1 MSKLEKKYGAWIYTS
16 DRGNKYTI
24 GQITEEYNVIIDE
37 FDDIIELFDADVLVH
52 DKLITY
58 FYGDM
63 DDKDTKEYVDEV
75 IDDYE
80 RHHRKVQFIRDIMGR
95 EDTLYEVYL
104 GTEEEKTDEVPKRIS
119 CMDMFRIAKEDVRV
133 NTDMSELKD
142 TLYKAIENAE
152 EEDIGMYELADLA
165 VEYVE
170 KRM

>member
-37 FDDIIELFDADVLVH
+37 FDDIIELFDANVLVY

-80 RHHRKVQFIRDIMGR
+80 RHHRKVQFIRDIIGR

-104 GTEEEKTDEVPKRIS
+104 GTEEEKTDEVHKRIS
-119 CMDMFRIAKEDVRV
+119 CMDMFRIAKEDVRA
-133 NTDMSELKD
+133 NTDMSELKN
-142 TLYKAIENAE
+142 TLYRAIENAE
-152 EEDIGMYELADLA
+152 EEDIDMYELADLA

>member
-1 MSKLEKKYGAWIYTS
+1 MSKLERKYGAWIYTS
-16 DRGNKYTI
+16 DRGHKYTI
-24 GQITEEYNVIIDE
+24 GQITAEYNVIIDE
-37 FDDIIELFDADVLVH
+37 FDDIIELFDANVLVH

-104 GTEEEKTDEVPKRIS
+104 GTEEEKTNEVPKRIS
-119 CMDMFRIAKEDVRV
+119 CMDMFRIAKEDVRT

-152 EEDIGMYELADLA
+152 KEDIGMYDLADLA

>member
-16 DRGNKYTI
+16 DIGHEYTI
-24 GQITEEYNVIIDE
+24 GQITAEYNVIIDE
-37 FDDIIELFDADVLVH
+37 FDDIIDLFDTNVLVY

-63 DDKDTKEYVDEV
+63 NDDDTVKYVDKI
-75 IDDYE
+75 IDYYE
-80 RHHRKVQFIRDIMGR
+80 KHQRKVKFVRDVVGR

-104 GTEEEKTDEVPKRIS
+104 GIEEEKEEVPKRIS
-119 CMDMFRIAKEDVRV
+119 CMDMFRIAKEDMRA
-133 NTDMSELKD
+133 NIDMSELKN
-142 TLYKAIENAE
+142 TLYKAIKNAE
-152 EEDIGMYELADLA
+152 AEDIGMYELADLA

>member
-37 FDDIIELFDADVLVH
+37 FDDIIDLFDTNVIVY

-63 DDKDTKEYVDEV
+63 NDDDTVKYVDKI
-75 IDDYE
+75 IDYYE
-80 RHHRKVQFIRDIMGR
+80 KHQRKVKFVRDIVGR

-104 GTEEEKTDEVPKRIS
+104 GTEEEKEEVPKRIS
-119 CMDMFRIAKEDVRV
+119 CMDMFRIAKEDVRA

-170 KRM
+170 KKL

>member
-16 DRGNKYTI
+16 DRGHEYTI
-24 GQITEEYNVIIDE
+24 GQITAEYNVIIDE
-37 FDDIIELFDADVLVH
+37 FDDIIDLFDTNVLVY

-63 DDKDTKEYVDEV
+63 NDDDTVKYVDKI
-75 IDDYE
+75 IDYYE
-80 RHHRKVQFIRDIMGR
+80 KHQRKVKFVRDVVGR

-104 GTEEEKTDEVPKRIS
+104 GIEEEKEEVPKRIS
-119 CMDMFRIAKEDVRV
+119 CMDMLRIAKEDRL
-133 NTDMSELKD
+133 NFDIESFKEA
-142 TLYKAIENAE
+142 LYGAIENAE
-152 EEDIGMYELADLA
+152 EEDVGMYELADLA

>member
-16 DRGNKYTI
+16 DRGHEYTI
-24 GQITEEYNVIIDE
+24 GQITAEYNVIIDE
-37 FDDIIELFDADVLVH
+37 FDDIIDLFDTNVLVY

-63 DDKDTKEYVDEV
+63 NDDDTVKYVDKI
-75 IDDYE
+75 IDYYE
-80 RHHRKVQFIRDIMGR
+80 KHQRKVKFVRDVVGR

-104 GTEEEKTDEVPKRIS
+104 GIEEEKEEVPKRIS
-119 CMDMFRIAKEDVRV
+119 CMDMFRIVKEDVRA

>member
-16 DRGNKYTI
+16 DRGHEYTI
-24 GQITEEYNVIIDE
+24 GQITAEYNVIIDE
-37 FDDIIELFDADVLVH
+37 FDDIIDLFDTNVLVY

-63 DDKDTKEYVDEV
+63 NDDDTVKYVDKI
-75 IDDYE
+75 IDYYE
-80 RHHRKVQFIRDIMGR
+80 KHQRKVKFVRDVVGR

-104 GTEEEKTDEVPKRIS
+104 GIEEEKEEVPKRIS
-119 CMDMFRIAKEDVRV
+119 CMDMFRIAKEDVRA
-133 NTDMSELKD
+133 NADMSELKD
-142 TLYKAIENAE
+142 TLYKAIGNAE

>member
-16 DRGNKYTI
+16 DSGHEYTI
-24 GQITEEYNVIIDE
+24 GQITAEYNVIIDE
-37 FDDIIELFDADVLVH
+37 FDDIIDLFDTNVLVY

-63 DDKDTKEYVDEV
+63 NDDDTVKYVDKI
-75 IDDYE
+75 IDYYE
-80 RHHRKVQFIRDIMGR
+80 KHQRKVKFVRDVVGR

-104 GTEEEKTDEVPKRIS
+104 GIEEEKEEVPKRIS
-119 CMDMFRIAKEDVRV
+119 CMDMFRIAKEDVRA

>member
-16 DRGNKYTI
+16 DRGHEYTI
-24 GQITEEYNVIIDE
+24 GQITAEYNVIIDE
-37 FDDIIELFDADVLVH
+37 FDDIIDLFDTNVLVY

-63 DDKDTKEYVDEV
+63 NDDDTVKYVDKI
-75 IDDYE
+75 IDYYE
-80 RHHRKVQFIRDIMGR
+80 KHQRKVKFVRDVVGR

-104 GTEEEKTDEVPKRIS
+104 GIEEEKEEVPKRIS
-119 CMDMFRIAKEDVRV
+119 CMDMFRIAKEDVRA
-133 NTDMSELKD
+133 NADMSELKN

>member
-16 DRGNKYTI
+16 DRGHEYTI
-24 GQITEEYNVIIDE
+24 GQITAEYNVIIDE
-37 FDDIIELFDADVLVH
+37 FDDIIDLFDTNVLVY

-63 DDKDTKEYVDEV
+63 NDDDTVKYVDKI
-75 IDDYE
+75 IDYYE
-80 RHHRKVQFIRDIMGR
+80 KHQRKVKFVRDVVGR

-104 GTEEEKTDEVPKRIS
+104 GIEEEKEEVPKRIS
-119 CMDMFRIAKEDVRV
+119 CMDMFRIAKEDVKA
-133 NTDMSELKD
+133 NTNMSELKD

>member
-16 DRGNKYTI
+16 DRGHEYTI
-24 GQITEEYNVIIDE
+24 GQITAEYNVIIDE
-37 FDDIIELFDADVLVH
+37 FDDIIDLFDTNVLVY

-63 DDKDTKEYVDEV
+63 NDDDTVKYVDKI
-75 IDDYE
+75 IDYYE
-80 RHHRKVQFIRDIMGR
+80 KHQRKVKFVRDVVGR

-104 GTEEEKTDEVPKRIS
+104 GIEEEKEEVPKRIS
-119 CMDMFRIAKEDVRV
+119 CMDMFRIAKEDVRA

>member
-16 DRGNKYTI
+16 DIGNKYTI

-104 GTEEEKTDEVPKRIS
+104 GTEKEKTDEVPKRIS
-119 CMDMFRIAKEDVRV
+119 CMDMFRIAKEDRL
-133 NTDMSELKD
+133 NFDIESFKEA
-142 TLYKAIENAE
+142 LYGAIENAE
-152 EEDIGMYELADLA
+152 EEDVGMYELADLA

-170 KRM
+170 KKL

>member
-37 FDDIIELFDADVLVH
+37 FDDIIELFDANVLVH

-63 DDKDTKEYVDEV
+63 DDDDIVKYVDKI
-75 IDDYE
+75 IDYYE
-80 RHHRKVQFIRDIMGR
+80 KHQRKVKFVRDIVGR
-95 EDTLYEVYL
+95 ENTLYEVYL
-104 GTEEEKTDEVPKRIS
+104 GTEEEKEEVPKRIS
-119 CMDMFRIAKEDVRV
+119 CMDMFRIAKEDRL
-133 NTDMSELKD
+133 NFDIESFKE
-142 TLYKAIENAE
+142 TLYGAIENAE
-152 EEDIGMYELADLA
+152 EEDVGMYELADLA

-170 KRM
+170 KKL

>member
-24 GQITEEYNVIIDE
+24 GQITAEYNVIIDE
-37 FDDIIELFDADVLVH
+37 FDDIIDLFDTNVLVY

-63 DDKDTKEYVDEV
+63 NDDDTVKYVDKI
-75 IDDYE
+75 IDYYE
-80 RHHRKVQFIRDIMGR
+80 KHQRKVKFVRDVVGR

-104 GTEEEKTDEVPKRIS
+104 GIEEEKEEVPKRIS
-119 CMDMFRIAKEDVRV
+119 CMDMFRIAKEDVRA

>member
-37 FDDIIELFDADVLVH
+37 FDDIIELFDANVLVH

-63 DDKDTKEYVDEV
+63 DDKDTKEYVDEI

-80 RHHRKVQFIRDIMGR
+80 KHHRKVQFVRDIVGR

-104 GTEEEKTDEVPKRIS
+104 GAEKEKEDEVPKRIS
-119 CMDMFRIAKEDVRV
+119 CMDMLRFAKEDSIS
-133 NTDMSELKD
+133 NFDIEAFKEA
-142 TLYKAIENAE
+142 LYGAIDNAE
-152 EEDIGMYELADLA
+152 DDDIGMYELADFA

-170 KRM
+170 KKL